1 MKKTRCFLLLFGIG
15 ILFSVAYFV
24 CYVVAAALP
33 QEAGELA
40 VLSLLLTGLLLLL
53 CLMASCLGVSQSNRE
68 RYKRKCINTVVFLVL
83 QVIHNLVWLRF
94 GWSLSTSAGGLFLG
108 IFGLMG
114 SATFLVF
121 CLSNLRYLRTDSN
134 E

>member
-40 VLSLLLTGLLLLL
+40 VHQRRGAIPRDIRTHGVCHLPCLLSLEPEIP
-53 CLMASCLGVSQSNRE
+53 A
-68 RYKRKCINTVVFLVL
+68 Y
-83 QVIHNLVWLRF
+83 RF
-94 GWSLSTSAGGLFLG
+94 QRVRALSLF
-108 IFGLMG
+108 
-114 SATFLVF
+114 V
-121 CLSNLRYLRTDSN
+121 
-134 E
+134 